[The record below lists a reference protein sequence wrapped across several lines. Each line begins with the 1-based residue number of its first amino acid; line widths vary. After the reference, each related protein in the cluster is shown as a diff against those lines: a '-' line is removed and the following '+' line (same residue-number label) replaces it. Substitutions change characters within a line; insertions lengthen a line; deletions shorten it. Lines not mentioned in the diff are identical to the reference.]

1 MYLKYFTFTDGMLV
15 EERFGSIAIDHDLK
29 PDHHY
34 LALTE
39 FNGDGKPFN
48 VREVISLKT
57 QDEVNACLTGA
68 SLFNDEYLHLLEIKR
83 SQPRTLKV
91 TFTREFEFDLEMA
104 CDDAEREFREL
115 THAEVHDYTLTLE
128 FNNGPTVDLPA
139 SEYVMDGDYD
149 DFKEECFKRTLIL
162 I

>member
-1 MYLKYFTFTDGMLV
+1 MHLKYFTFTEGMLI
-15 EERFGSIAIDHDLK
+15 EERFGDIAIDHDLN
-29 PDHHY
+29 PDYYH

-39 FNGDGKPFN
+39 FGVDDRPFN
-48 VREVISLKT
+48 VREIISLKT

-68 SLFNDEYLHLLEIKR
+68 SLIRDDYLHLLEIKR
-83 SQPRTLKV
+83 SHPKTLKV

-104 CDDAEREFREL
+104 CDDAERRFEEL

-128 FNNGPTVDLPA
+128 FNNGPTVNLPA
-139 SEYVMDGDYD
+139 SEYVMDADYD
-149 DFKEECFKRTLIL
+149 DFKEECFKRTLTL